1 MAELSI
7 VLSKYNLDGL
17 CALVENQ
24 DEDSIT
30 ILADRCTD
38 DVEFV
43 CRYSAKKLRL
53 LADAFDILATMDKPC
68 TPRAHKAALA
78 AAKQAART
86 SEEK

>member
-7 VLSKYNLDGL
+7 VLSKYNSEGL
-17 CALVENQ
+17 CAYIEDQ
-24 DEDSIT
+24 DDDCVAIVV
-30 ILADRCTD
+30 DRCTD

-68 TPRAHKAALA
+68 TPRTQKAAMA
-78 AAKQAART
+78 AAKQATHT
-86 SEEK
+86 SEGD

>member
-7 VLSKYNLDGL
+7 VLSKYNSEGL
-17 CALVENQ
+17 CAYIEDQ
-24 DEDSIT
+24 DDDCIT
-30 ILADRCTD
+30 IHVDRCTD

-68 TPRAHKAALA
+68 TPRTQKAAMA
-78 AAKQAART
+78 AAKQATHT
-86 SEEK
+86 SEGD